1 MAKGM
6 SGDAFDRMAAVF
18 RILADA
24 GRLAILDCL
33 MEGGEMSV
41 GQIVRAIGR
50 NQATVSKHLKLMAE
64 IGLLARRKQ
73 GLQVFYRLQD
83 PVWEKVFRLVR
94 SFLDNGMAE

>member
-6 SGDAFDRMAAVF
+6 SGDTFDRMAAVF
-18 RILADA
+18 RILAEA
-24 GRLAILDCL
+24 SRLAILYCL

-41 GQIVRAIGR
+41 GQIVRATGR

-64 IGLLARRKQ
+64 VGLLARRKQ

-83 PVWEKVFRLVR
+83 PVWEKVFRLMR
-94 SFLDNGMAE
+94 SSLNKGLAD

>member
-6 SGDAFDRMAAVF
+6 SGDTFDRLEAVF
-18 RILADA
+18 GILAEA
-24 GRLAILDCL
+24 SRLAILYCL

-50 NQATVSKHLKLMAE
+50 NQATVSKHLKLMAKV
-64 IGLLARRKQ
+64 GVLARRKQ
-73 GLQVFYRLQD
+73 GLQVYYRLQD

-94 SFLDNGMAE
+94 SCLNKGMAE

>member
-6 SGDAFDRMAAVF
+6 SGDTFDCMAAVF
-18 RILADA
+18 RILAEA
-24 GRLAILDCL
+24 SRLAILCCL
-33 MEGGEMSV
+33 MEGGQMSV

-64 IGLLARRKQ
+64 LGLLARRKQ
-73 GLQVFYRLQD
+73 GLQVFYWLQD

-94 SFLDNGMAE
+94 SSLNKGMAE